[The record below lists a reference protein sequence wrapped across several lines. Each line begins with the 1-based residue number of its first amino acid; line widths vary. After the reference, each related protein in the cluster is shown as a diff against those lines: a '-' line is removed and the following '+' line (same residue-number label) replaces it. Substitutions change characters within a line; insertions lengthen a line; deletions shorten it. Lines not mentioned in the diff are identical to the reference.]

1 MPTPLPPPSPL
12 HDQKSA
18 TRRGRRPSPEP
29 HDRLSVWLPTTTIDA
44 LMTAATKHRITV
56 SQLVRIVVVQLEVGE
71 RD

>member
-12 HDQKSA
+12 DVQKAAS
-18 TRRGRRPSPEP
+18 RRGRRPSSEP
-29 HDRLSVWLPTTTIDA
+29 HDRLSVWLPTTTIDH
-44 LMTAATKHRITV
+44 LMAAATKHRMTV